1 MSRKIKLIWD
11 FRGPASAK
19 TAEHHEIHLK
29 EYIVIEKLP
38 INITGFEILNEM
50 YATAFMVVTEENMIQ
65 VRDAL
70 KPHRGE
76 LYEQT
81 EDKKTDFRLE
91 AYYSQR
97 GYFKIISG
105 YTSKEYRDHYKKR
118 CSRSILLIDNLSIII
133 SGNNI

>member
-29 EYIVIEKLP
+29 EYIAIQKLP
-38 INITGFEILNEM
+38 LNITGFETQGEM
-50 YATAFMVVTEENMIQ
+50 KAIAFMVVTDDHMIQ

-76 LYEQT
+76 LYQ
-81 EDKKTDFRLE
+81 K
-91 AYYSQR
+91 
-97 GYFKIISG
+97 
-105 YTSKEYRDHYKKR
+105 
-118 CSRSILLIDNLSIII
+118 
-133 SGNNI
+133 